1 MTDVPQSTIK
11 NKLFLMMILE
21 IAIWGA
27 WQIKIFSYMGML
39 GFNPGQQWL
48 VGSSFGIASLVGI
61 FFSNQFADRNF
72 SAERFLAFSHVVGGV
87 ALVATAFQTSFWPFF
102 SCFLVYCLLYV
113 PTISVTNSLAFANL
127 KDPAKDFG
135 FVRMGG
141 TIGWIIV
148 SWPFIFLLSEK
159 AGAAET
165 RWVFIVAGIISFV
178 LAVFSLTLPHTPPRK
193 DVADADKVAW
203 IKALKLLGNPF
214 VLILFIVT
222 FIDSTIHNGYF
233 VVIDGFLQKVG
244 ISANMSM
251 VVSSIGQVAEIVT
264 MLILGTVLKRLGW
277 KTTLI
282 LGIFGHAAR
291 FGIFA
296 FFGTP
301 ENQWLIIAVQV
312 LHGICYAFFFVTVYI
327 FVDAVFPKDIRA
339 SAQGLFNLLILGVGM
354 VVASKIFPQLLAE
367 YTKDGVVD
375 YKQLFLV
382 PTGMALAGILLLALF
397 FRPPTHGPEGEVKH

>member
-1 MTDVPQSTIK
+1 
-11 NKLFLMMILE
+11 
-21 IAIWGA
+21 
-27 WQIKIFSYMGML
+27 
-39 GFNPGQQWL
+39 
-48 VGSSFGIASLVGI
+48 
-61 FFSNQFADRNF
+61 
-72 SAERFLAFSHVVGGV
+72 
-87 ALVATAFQTSFWPFF
+87 
-102 SCFLVYCLLYV
+102 V

-141 TIGWIIV
+141 TIGWIVV

-159 AGAAET
+159 AGVDET
-165 RWVFIVAGIISFV
+165 KWVFIVAGIISFV
-178 LAVFSLTLPHTPPRK
+178 LAAFSLTLPHTPPRK
-193 DVADADKVAW
+193 AAAEEDKVAW
-203 IKALKLLGNPF
+203 LKALKLLKNPF
-214 VLILFIVT
+214 VLVLFIVT

-264 MLILGTVLKRLGW
+264 MLILGAVLKKLGW

-282 LGIFGHAAR
+282 LGICGHAAR

-327 FVDAVFPKDIRA
+327 FVDAVFPKDIRS

-354 VVASKIFPQLLAE
+354 VVASKIFPQLLAH
-367 YTKDGVVD
+367 YTTDGVVD

-382 PTGMALAGILLLALF
+382 PSGMALAGIMLLALF